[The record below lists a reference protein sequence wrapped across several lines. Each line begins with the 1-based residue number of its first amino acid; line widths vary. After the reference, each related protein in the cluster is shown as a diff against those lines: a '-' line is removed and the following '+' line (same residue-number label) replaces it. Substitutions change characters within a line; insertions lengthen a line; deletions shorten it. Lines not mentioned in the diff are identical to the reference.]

1 MPETYFFI
9 FKRGTKGDYRR
20 CGEKHLQRY
29 VTEFDF
35 RYNHR
40 DQTDFARTAHAL
52 NGISG
57 KRLTYRRIGSR
68 ATA

>member
-1 MPETYFFI
+1 M
-9 FKRGTKGDYRR
+9 KGVYQH

-40 DQTDFARTAHAL
+40 EMTDFAHPAHAL

-57 KRLTYRRIGSR
+57 KRLTYRRTVIR
-68 ATA
+68 PNLQA